1 MSEFMKIQQES
12 RANLIEQVREVL
24 DFAEG
29 EGRGLTAE
37 ELQKTDRIEADIRRI
52 DETLS
57 VARRNEER
65 KSEAVEAARGFVPA
79 TESRDDNS
87 ILRAIAEGELRSFEF
102 AEHRAALTGTAGTG
116 VVPYD
121 FYAQVF
127 DILQNTNPLFTTSTI
142 INTAGGNT
150 LQVPQI
156 TARSAFAITG
166 AGTAIGE
173 SNPTFSNINLGAW
186 KYGALVSLSNELIAD
201 AGVNLTSLI
210 ANISASEIAFDA
222 GAGLT
227 TGTGTVQPTG
237 IVTAA
242 GSGVVGGTG
251 VSGAPTYEN
260 LVDLAYSVAGDN
272 RASYGF
278 MASTSAIAAI
288 RKIKDGNGAYI
299 FSPSIS
305 VDGRDYLLGTPI
317 YENPSMAAVATGAK
331 SIVYGKLDAFIVRQ
345 AGGIQVATSTDY
357 AFDKDVTTFR
367 VTWRGDSNLG
377 TAGAIKYFQG
387 GAS

>member
-102 AEHRAALTGTAGTG
+102 AEQRAALTGTAGTG

-156 TARSAFAITG
+156 TARSSFAITG

-210 ANISASEIAFDA
+210 ANISGSEIAFDA

-272 RASYGF
+272 RARYGF

-288 RKIKDGNGAYI
+288 RKIKDGGGNYI